1 MALYSV
7 RQGRWIRRG
16 SRYSAKKM
24 PNPYSSDSPD
34 YAERNRETETTL
46 PGGLVRIDIG
56 EPI

>member
-1 MALYSV
+1 MALYSI
-7 RQGRWIRRG
+7 RQRRRVYVP
-16 SRYSAKKM
+16 SRRPVQRM

-34 YAERNRETETTL
+34 YVERNRETETVM